1 MALLDRFFFFDI
13 SLNYIVSIMFHCT
26 MRNFTFNLFVPS
38 GIDIRMSVIRQF
50 CENAIR
56 FALSDC
62 WIFGENFSLC
72 IFSMDKQIDGLEEF
86 LNPEPDF
93 LTKIQNDYRTEKPR
107 LLTLNS
113 EFKFPATKVAAHLH
127 VKPLYTRL

>member
-1 MALLDRFFFFDI
+1 MKMQLDLHYQIAESSRKFLRF
-13 SLNYIVSIMFHCT
+13 V
-26 MRNFTFNLFVPS
+26 
-38 GIDIRMSVIRQF
+38 
-50 CENAIR
+50 
-56 FALSDC
+56 
-62 WIFGENFSLC
+62 FSPWT
-72 IFSMDKQIDGLEEF
+72 MDKQIDGLDEF